1 MDYKNLPLS
10 QILREREIYIIFDEE
25 FQKATWLELS
35 ALQNS
40 DSTME
45 DLYSDNIVPHD
56 VLDRIDERIQK
67 EITFKE

>member
-45 DLYSDNIVPHD
+45 DLYSDNIVPHE